1 MPELVTQKY
10 SFTHVLLLKLEW
22 ANSIFKQNWGYMW
35 GRHSS
40 NARQILVKHPC
51 NVSPD
56 TKDCRVVEH
65 ENWVSKH
72 NIHIELGFFVG
83 SPHPKTMSRL
93 KKPGYKVCI
102 LGKKKKTTKTKTRI
116 SCERFL
122 LLNNKTKIGQTLYNP
137 SPETKDCRG
146 VKPGKW
152 HVWIDEGPLHKK
164 SRKKKRKTNFFSQKN
179 NFKDN
184 FIIASKP
191 LVCDKFFYNCPI
203 VSIVQIAWMVNCGH
217 QRVVAEK
224 RNFVFVSDCELER
237 VFRKTLEKQVIF
249 DNRIMI
255 NTKTLEMVHQD
266 GCELNNLSVFDAYL
280 TGITWWTEPLFFK
293 SLQGIIEVVSHG
305 KWHSQ
310 LTAEQAAVTCNSSSQ
325 SVRE

>member
-1 MPELVTQKY
+1 MPELATQKY

-83 SPHPKTMSRL
+83 SPHPKTMTRL

-146 VKPGKW
+146 VKPGKC
-152 HVWIDEGPLHKK
+152 HVWIDEGPLYKK
-164 SRKKKRKTNFFSQKN
+164 NRKKKKKN
-179 NFKDN
+179 
-184 FIIASKP
+184 
-191 LVCDKFFYNCPI
+191 
-203 VSIVQIAWMVNCGH
+203 
-217 QRVVAEK
+217 
-224 RNFVFVSDCELER
+224 
-237 VFRKTLEKQVIF
+237 
-249 DNRIMI
+249 
-255 NTKTLEMVHQD
+255 
-266 GCELNNLSVFDAYL
+266 
-280 TGITWWTEPLFFK
+280 
-293 SLQGIIEVVSHG
+293 
-305 KWHSQ
+305 
-310 LTAEQAAVTCNSSSQ
+310 
-325 SVRE
+325 